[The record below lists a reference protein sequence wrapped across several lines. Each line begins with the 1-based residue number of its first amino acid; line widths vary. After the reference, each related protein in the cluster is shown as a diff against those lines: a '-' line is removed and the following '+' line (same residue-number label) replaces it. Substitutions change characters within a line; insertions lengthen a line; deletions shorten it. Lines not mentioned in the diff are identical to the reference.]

1 MLSAALALANALYS
15 FVCVVVSEGAGT
27 RQEPNPSG
35 AAEERLESC
44 LNAARKIPHKAF
56 FGRVTVKTSELG
68 SWILGGLEEM

>member
-35 AAEERLESC
+35 ALLGASREL
-44 LNAARKIPHKAF
+44 LNAARKIPYKA
-56 FGRVTVKTSELG
+56 
-68 SWILGGLEEM
+68 ILGV

>member
-35 AAEERLESC
+35 ALLRSVERAVECSAE
-44 LNAARKIPHKAF
+44 NTI
-56 FGRVTVKTSELG
+56 
-68 SWILGGLEEM
+68 